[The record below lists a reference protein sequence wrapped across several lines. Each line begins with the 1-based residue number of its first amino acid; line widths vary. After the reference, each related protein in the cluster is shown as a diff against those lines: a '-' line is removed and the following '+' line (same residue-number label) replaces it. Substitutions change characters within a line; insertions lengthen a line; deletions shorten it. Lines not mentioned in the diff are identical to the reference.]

1 MNDVIFSDVLLVP
14 FRFRSFPSSSG
25 PSWPVTPWQ
34 WSLATLLG
42 TKLRCRPMFSP
53 FPLTF
58 LWATSMIDVLW
69 HRLNGKDS
77 LTNLFEHGKAIH
89 SKDIHRQYVDFFG
102 RHACCSYDLLRCHVR
117 TRDTGT
123 MRNLAKPGDTSSTPS
138 AI

>member
-58 LWATSMIDVLW
+58 LWATSMIDVLLPAPIEW
-69 HRLNGKDS
+69 QG
-77 LTNLFEHGKAIH
+77 F
-89 SKDIHRQYVDFFG
+89 VDEF
-102 RHACCSYDLLRCHVR
+102 VR
-117 TRDTGT
+117 TWKSYSLKGYS
-123 MRNLAKPGDTSSTPS
+123 P
-138 AI
+138 AIRRLLW